1 MPSTLPTELQQ
12 AAERYLTSEFV
23 TIDAIGRP
31 IVWPVTPYFRADEG
45 CIDVTTGVGYPK
57 KADDAARNPHVALL
71 FSDPT
76 GSGMAGAPMVLV
88 QGTARVDDTDL
99 DANRERYEREMAEKL
114 PALHALAPTG
124 ALKRFFSWYYD
135 RIYLHV
141 RPERVYVWA
150 GAALDAEPTLYDAH
164 VEEVRSGHN
173 EEPEEGHVPPEGGLD
188 VWDTRLDRLGREDA
202 TAVLAIVGPDGFP
215 FGPCPGPRGCRRVRR
230 ARRGRPGR
238 RADRPRAGVPV
249 RARPRRGPHLA
260 AQLPGPRRPGRAG
273 RPPRAASAPRRRGAA
288 AAVVGVRALPRQRAQ
303 DPALPQDGPRARAGP
318 RGRRRGDLTPRPT
331 RRPPGLRR

>member
-23 TIDAIGRP
+23 TIDAFGRP
-31 IVWPVTPYFRADEG
+31 IVWPVTPYFRAGEG

-76 GSGMAGAPMVLV
+76 GSGMTGAPMVLV

-141 RPERVYVWA
+141 RPERVYVWP

-173 EEPEEGHVPPEGGLD
+173 QEPEEGHVPPEGGMD
-188 VWDTRLDRLGREDA
+188 VWDTRLDRLGREDV

-215 FGPCPGPRGCRRVRR
+215 FAVR
-230 ARRGRPGR
+230 
-238 RADRPRAGVPV
+238 VPV
-249 RARPRRGPHLA
+249 RADAGACVVHIEADPVGAPIDPGPACLCAHAHAEDLTWQRSYQVRGDLIEQDGRLVLHPHRVVAGL
-260 AQLPGPRRPGRAG
+260 QLPSSAFERYRVNVRKILRFRRTARE
-273 RPPRAASAPRRRGAA
+273 RE
-288 AAVVGVRALPRQRAQ
+288 Q
-303 DPALPQDGPRARAGP
+303 ARAGA
-318 RGRRRGDLTPRPT
+318 GAAT
-331 RRPPGLRR
+331 